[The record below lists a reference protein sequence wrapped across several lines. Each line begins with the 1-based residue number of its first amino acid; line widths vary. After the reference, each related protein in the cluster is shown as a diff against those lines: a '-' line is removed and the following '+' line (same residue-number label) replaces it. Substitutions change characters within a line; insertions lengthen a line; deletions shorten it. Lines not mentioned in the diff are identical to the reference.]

1 MKFPFYTLLLFA
13 AIALPL
19 RAQEIAGPTYDLEE
33 YEGGQK
39 AAREYQERLREAGM
53 NGATIRAAWQ
63 SARARMEPKHGA
75 TLAAAPAWEFIGPR
89 NQAGRMKG
97 LAVAKKDTAL
107 WYSAADGGGVWRSTN
122 SGGTWTPLTDT
133 LPSLRM
139 STLSMSPHDDEL
151 LLAGTHEGMIY
162 RTSDGG
168 ARWSVIDVPGIG
180 FIYDLKFDPITPTT
194 VWLAAEGGVARSGDA
209 GETWTVVRKGGRAT
223 SLSIDQTN
231 PKNILYGQN
240 STNGKGRIYRT
251 TDGGEQWKMVLERT
265 VGYWERINVRI
276 APSDPSV
283 AYCSYNGG
291 KGTFYKSLD
300 SGATWDTLAGQPYR
314 DGYHRGYDVFE
325 ISPLSPDIL
334 IAGGTSLYRTTD
346 GGLTWQGGDTVN
358 KNLHVDQHAFLFPPH
373 LEGTFIA
380 GNDGGIYRT
389 SEYSDDNLRWTMLDN
404 DLVTL
409 QIYNCAIHPT
419 RTDTVIVGCQDNGYD
434 KFSGDEYKWK
444 VVGGD
449 GFCTIYDYENPGYF
463 YHEYIYHNLH
473 RADDGFNWWSA
484 KKMKGLPTD
493 TSKDGFYSGFTD
505 PDRADWYGQAIAIS
519 PNDPKT
525 LYIGSNKLYRTDD
538 RAENWRPV
546 ATREFAANQYDVL
559 TAIKVTEGAA
569 PQVYLGTNAG
579 KLYRVVEGGDSAES
593 FDITPSFGAI
603 GRIRS
608 ILSLPEA
615 LPQNPATI
623 WVGGDGGWQN
633 KGVMAST
640 NSGATWTVRSEGLPT
655 GGVNRLLA
663 DPDSAGT
670 LYAGTSFGLF
680 FTRDN
685 GQHWSA
691 MPGFPN
697 VEVWDFSFDR
707 KTRTLLVGTYGRG
720 AIRAQ
725 GFIPPPA
732 PPLPLGV
739 PAAAESTNHISVI
752 TSPAGQTTIRV
763 TLEKGSRVD
772 LGLFNVV
779 GERVA
784 TLHSGELGSGVH
796 EFAIGEESGVS
807 PSLGVILMTTDNG
820 QVQNKS
826 ILFRR

>member
-1 MKFPFYTLLLFA
+1 MKFAFYILLILSA
-13 AIALPL
+13 AVLPL
-19 RAQEIAGPTYDLEE
+19 RSQELAGPTYDLEE

-39 AAREYQERLREAGM
+39 AAREYQEQLHKAGM
-53 NGATIRAAWQ
+53 NASTVHAAWQ
-63 SARARMEPKHGA
+63 TARARMERKHGA
-75 TLAAAPAWEFIGPR
+75 SLSASPAWEFIGPR

-97 LAVAKKDTAL
+97 LAVARKDTAL

-122 SGGTWTPLTDT
+122 SGGTWIPLTDT

-139 STLSMSPHDDEL
+139 STLAMSPHDDNL

-162 RTSDGG
+162 RTSDAGNS
-168 ARWSVIDVPGIG
+168 WSIITITDIG
-180 FIYDLKFDPITPTT
+180 FVYDIKFDPITPTT
-194 VWLAAEGGVARSGDA
+194 IWLAAEGGVAKSSDA
-209 GETWTVVRKGGRAT
+209 GETWTMARKGGRAT
-223 SLSIDQTN
+223 SLSIDQVN
-231 PKNILYGQN
+231 PQNILYGYN
-240 STNGKGRIYRT
+240 NLNGKGRICRT
-251 TDGGEQWKMVLERT
+251 TDGGEKWSTVLERS

-276 APSDPSV
+276 APSNSTV

-291 KGTFYKSLD
+291 NGTFYKSLNG
-300 SGATWDTLAGQPYR
+300 GATWDTLAGQPYR

-325 ISPLSPDIL
+325 ISPINPDIL
-334 IAGGTSLYRTTD
+334 IAGGTSLYRTTN

-358 KNLHVDQHAFLFPPH
+358 KDLHVDQHAFLFPPH

-434 KFSGDEYKWK
+434 KFSGNEHRWK
-444 VVGGD
+444 IVGGD

-463 YHEYIYHNLH
+463 YHEYTYHNLH

-505 PDRADWYGQAIAIS
+505 PDRSDWYGQAITIS

-538 RAENWRPV
+538 RAENWRAV
-546 ATREFAANQYDVL
+546 TNREFAANEYDVI
-559 TAIKVTEGAA
+559 TSIEVTEGSA
-569 PQVYLGTNAG
+569 PNVYLGTNAG
-579 KLYRVVEGGDSAES
+579 KLFRVVEGKDSTVS

-603 GRIRS
+603 GRIRG
-608 ILSLPEA
+608 IATLSEES
-615 LPQNPATI
+615 ATV

-633 KGVMAST
+633 KGVMVST

-655 GGVNRLLA
+655 GGVNRLLV
-663 DPDSAGT
+663 DPDSTGT

-685 GQHWSA
+685 GLHWYA

-720 AIRAQ
+720 AIRVQ
-725 GFIPPPA
+725 GFNPPEP
-732 PPLPLGV
+732 PPLPLAIETHV
-739 PAAAESTNHISVI
+739 RSTNRIRI
-752 TSPAGQTTIRV
+752 IQTPQSEATIHLTIATGTNANLSLFDV
-763 TLEKGSRVD
+763 
-772 LGLFNVV
+772 LGRHVV
-779 GERVA
+779 
-784 TLHSGELGSGVH
+784 TLHSGELTSGEYDFGVGDIISGTYVVMLQTEDRVH
-796 EFAIGEESGVS
+796 TEKFIFE
-807 PSLGVILMTTDNG
+807 
-820 QVQNKS
+820 
-826 ILFRR
+826 R

>member
-1 MKFPFYTLLLFA
+1 
-13 AIALPL
+13 
-19 RAQEIAGPTYDLEE
+19 
-33 YEGGQK
+33 
-39 AAREYQERLREAGM
+39 
-53 NGATIRAAWQ
+53 
-63 SARARMEPKHGA
+63 
-75 TLAAAPAWEFIGPR
+75 
-89 NQAGRMKG
+89 
-97 LAVAKKDTAL
+97 
-107 WYSAADGGGVWRSTN
+107 
-122 SGGTWTPLTDT
+122 
-133 LPSLRM
+133 
-139 STLSMSPHDDEL
+139 
-151 LLAGTHEGMIY
+151 
-162 RTSDGG
+162 
-168 ARWSVIDVPGIG
+168 
-180 FIYDLKFDPITPTT
+180 
-194 VWLAAEGGVARSGDA
+194 
-209 GETWTVVRKGGRAT
+209 
-223 SLSIDQTN
+223 
-231 PKNILYGQN
+231 
-240 STNGKGRIYRT
+240 
-251 TDGGEQWKMVLERT
+251 
-265 VGYWERINVRI
+265 
-276 APSDPSV
+276 
-283 AYCSYNGG
+283 
-291 KGTFYKSLD
+291 
-300 SGATWDTLAGQPYR
+300 
-314 DGYHRGYDVFE
+314 
-325 ISPLSPDIL
+325 L

-463 YHEYIYHNLH
+463 YHEYVHHNLH
-473 RADDGFNWWSA
+473 RADDGFKWWSA

-538 RAENWRPV
+538 RAENWHLV
-546 ATREFAANQYDVL
+546 ATREFAAHQYDVL
-559 TAIKVTEGAA
+559 TAIEVTEGAA

-655 GGVNRLLA
+655 GGVHRLLA

-732 PPLPLGV
+732 PPLPLSV
-739 PAAAESTNHISVI
+739 PAAAEPTNQISVI
-752 TSPAGQTTIRV
+752 TSPTGQTTIRV

-772 LGLFNVV
+772 LGLFNIV

-796 EFAIGEESGVS
+796 EFAIGEEAGAI
-807 PSLGVILMTTDNG
+807 PSLGVILMATDNG